1 MSAGS
6 DPLLQPFRLRHLTL
20 RNRIMV
26 TAHEPAY
33 AEDGMPKARYRAYH
47 VARAKGGV
55 ALTMTAGS
63 ASVSR
68 DSPPAFNNI
77 LAWKDEVVPHMR
89 DLVDACHEH
98 GAAVMIQLTHLGR
111 RTRWDAG
118 DWLPVISSSDRRE
131 PAHRAV
137 PKRMEDWDIAR
148 VVRDYADAAERMQ
161 AAGVDGIELEAYGHL
176 LDQVFS
182 PRTNDLDPPWNGDLD
197 ARLRFTFAVLDA
209 IRARVGPEF
218 IVGVRATGDERVAG
232 GIDEAEGTSIG
243 QRLAASGAVDFLNVV
258 RGHIDTDP
266 GLTDVIPIHGMPS
279 APHLDFAG
287 RVREAVRLPVFH
299 AARIQD
305 VATARHAIVAGKVDM
320 VGMTRA
326 HLADPAIVNKIAA
339 GREARIRPC
348 VGANYC
354 LDRIYQGGAAY
365 CVHNV
370 ATGREMVLAHQVEAR
385 ADTPRR
391 VVVVGAG
398 PGGLEAARV
407 AAGRGHEVTVLE
419 AADAPGGQV
428 RLLAQSARRRELLG
442 LVAWRVSECELAG
455 VAFRFGTYATSADVR
470 ALAPDVVLVATGGM
484 PRVPDGLEDH
494 AVTAWDILA
503 RDVAPGTQVLLY
515 DEAGDH
521 AGLQAAEIIAASG
534 ARLEIVGP
542 DRGVAPEVMGMN
554 LVPYLRALQ
563 PRDVRLTMPWRVA
576 SVARAG
582 NRLRVELTSDYG
594 DARQSREIDQLVVNA
609 GTTALDELYWALRP
623 ASSNRGEV
631 DYEALLAGRA
641 QPACVGAFALYR
653 IGDAIA
659 SRNIHA
665 AILDAHRLAATI

>member
-209 IRARVGPEF
+209 IRARVGPDF

-232 GIDEAEGTSIG
+232 GIDEAEGTSIA
-243 QRLAASGAVDFLNVV
+243 QRLAESGTVDFLNVV

-287 RVREAVRLPVFH
+287 RVREATRLPVFH

-370 ATGREMVLAHQVEAR
+370 ATGRETVLAHEVEAR

-563 PRDVRLTMPWRVA
+563 PRDVTLTMPWRVA

-582 NRLRVELTSDYG
+582 NRLRVELASDYG
-594 DARQSREIDQLVVNA
+594 DARQTREIDQLVVNA
-609 GTTALDELYWALRP
+609 GTTALDELYRALRP
-623 ASSNRGEV
+623 ASSNQGEV
-631 DYEALLAGRA
+631 DYEALLAGRP
-641 QPACVGAFALYR
+641 QPVRGGAFALYR